1 MADRKVL
8 FRTGGGFNEAST
20 TADRI
25 SSAGIVS
32 GAADIV
38 FSRNSSATDRITI
51 ASGQTTIDN
60 PLITTSSATRAAI
73 RIGSV
78 SGDPSSLTNGDLWND
93 SSTATFRHRVNGVS
107 QTIAD
112 IDRAQTWTAA
122 QTFSTA
128 PVFSVAPTFTG
139 SESSLSVSA
148 AISLTTFGNPTVA
161 GNLTR
166 GAGGATLKFHDGTAA
181 RTVTFLETAQTF
193 SGNTTFSGNFTAG
206 GTTNQF
212 NTAVTFASTASF
224 DNGTTAAPSVR
235 SSAQTTTGISW
246 TNGPTISLSVSAVE
260 ILRGVSTTQISQ
272 VSTHIGNVTVAP
284 TATLSIG
291 GDIGMS
297 HVSPTSI
304 ASSQNDYAG
313 MSGFSAARLTA
324 GAAVNITGIAA
335 GSAGRLLMITN
346 IGATNAITFTNQ
358 DALSAVANRLINVGG
373 QSTVL
378 PAGETVWYRYDETT
392 ARWRQM
398 LRGGRDVVPS
408 VDNTGNVGTASLR
421 WNLVRATTVTSG
433 DLNLFDE
440 ERGAMWTLREE
451 PDCITAI
458 NRNTGKRYRL
468 ALEEIIE

>member
-8 FRTGGGFNEAST
+8 FRSGAGLNEAST
-20 TADRI
+20 TVDRI

-38 FSRNSSATDRITI
+38 FSRNGSTTDRVTI

-60 PLITTSSATRAAI
+60 PFITTSSATRAAI

-78 SGDPSSLTNGDLWND
+78 AGDPSSLTNGDLWND

-112 IDRAQTWTAA
+112 IDRAQTWTAV
-122 QTFSTA
+122 QTFTTA
-128 PVFSVAPTFTG
+128 PAFPAAPTFSN
-139 SESSLSVSA
+139 SESSLVVGA
-148 AISLTTFGNPTVA
+148 AISFSTFGNPTVA

-166 GAGGATLKFHDGTAA
+166 GAGGTTLKFHDGTAA
-181 RTVTFLETAQTF
+181 RTVVFLETAQSF
-193 SGNTTFSGNFTAG
+193 SSTVTVGGAFTASS
-206 GTTNQF
+206 TSQF
-212 NTAVTFASTASF
+212 NGLASFTATAEFNNGAVATPSIRSTAQ
-224 DNGTTAAPSVR
+224 P
-235 SSAQTTTGISW
+235 TTGISW
-246 TNGPTISLSVSAVE
+246 TNGPTISTSVSAVE
-260 ILRGVSTTQISQ
+260 IWRGVSTTQISQ
-272 VSTHIGNVTVAP
+272 VSTHIGSVSVAP

-291 GDIGMS
+291 GDIGMA
-297 HVSPTSI
+297 HVSPAAI
-304 ASSQNDYAG
+304 AVSQNDYAG

-324 GAAVNITGIAA
+324 SAAVNITGIAA

-358 DALSAVANRLINVGG
+358 DVLSAAANRLINVGG

-378 PAGETVWYRYDETT
+378 QAGGTVWYRYDETT
-392 ARWRQM
+392 LRWRQM
-398 LRGGRDVVPS
+398 LQGGRDLVPS

-458 NRNTGKRYRL
+458 NRVTGKRYKL
-468 ALEEIIE
+468 ALEEIEE